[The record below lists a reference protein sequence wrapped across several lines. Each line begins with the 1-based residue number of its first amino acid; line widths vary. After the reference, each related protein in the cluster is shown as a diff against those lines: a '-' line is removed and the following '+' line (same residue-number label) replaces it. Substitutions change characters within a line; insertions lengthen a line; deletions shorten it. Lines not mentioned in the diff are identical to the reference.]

1 MDIIQVESNNLKKG
15 NGVNLKVSII
25 GSTGRVGRA
34 AAFCLA
40 EEQSVMELYL
50 HARKSNLEQN
60 KGEILDI
67 NDALAA
73 KGVRVKIN
81 TSSNLE
87 NLKDSHVVVITAGI
101 PRTPDMERMEL
112 GKENARIIAEYSL
125 KIAKYAPDSIIL
137 VVSNPVDVMTYV
149 ALKYSGFDK
158 RKVLGLGNHLD
169 SLRLKNY
176 MARHFDVHVS
186 EIHTRV
192 IGQHGPYMVPLLS
205 STSIGGIPIEY
216 YSAHDYF
223 TDYKSFDLKHT
234 IENVI
239 NAGSYIISKKGATEY
254 GPAFAIANIV
264 NTILNDE
271 NQILTVSTLVED
283 LAEGVD
289 EVCLGVPV
297 KLGYNGIEG
306 VVPVQMDQN
315 EKQAFI
321 DAAKFIHE
329 STKDIM
335 IDLENNFPI

>member
-1 MDIIQVESNNLKKG
+1 M
-15 NGVNLKVSII
+15 KVSII

-40 EEQSVMELYL
+40 EEQAVNELNL
-50 HARKSNLEQN
+50 NAREKSLERN

-67 NDALAA
+67 LDALAA
-73 KGVRVKIN
+73 KGVHVKIN
-81 TSSNLE
+81 TSSDLKD
-87 NLKDSHVVVITAGI
+87 LKDSHVVVITAGI
-101 PRTPDMERMEL
+101 PRTPDMDRMEL
-112 GKENARIIAEYSL
+112 GKENAKIIANYSL

-137 VVSNPVDVMTYV
+137 VVTNPVDVMTYV

-158 RKVLGLGNHLD
+158 NKVLGLGNHLD
-169 SLRLKNY
+169 SLRFKNY

-192 IGQHGPYMVPLLS
+192 IGEHGPYMVPLLS

-223 TDYKSFDLKHT
+223 TDYKSFDIKTT
-234 IENVI
+234 IEHVI

-254 GPAFAIANIV
+254 GPAFAISNIV

-271 NQILTVSTLVED
+271 NQILTVSTLIND
-283 LAEGVD
+283 LVDGVD

-297 KLGYNGIEG
+297 KLGLKGIKG
-306 VVPVQMDQN
+306 VVPVQMNQN
-315 EKQAFI
+315 EREAFLE
-321 DAAKFIHE
+321 AAKYIYK
-329 STKDIM
+329 STQEIM
-335 IDLENNFPI
+335 NYLDKEYKF